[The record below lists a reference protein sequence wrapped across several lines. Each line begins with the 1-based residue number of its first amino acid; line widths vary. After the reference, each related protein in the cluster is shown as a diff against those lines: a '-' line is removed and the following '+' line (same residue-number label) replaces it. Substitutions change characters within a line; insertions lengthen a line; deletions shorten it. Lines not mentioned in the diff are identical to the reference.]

1 MVDKANKRQLVV
13 IRQTPYG
20 NSLARAAL
28 DAALTAA
35 AFEQPVSLLFL
46 GDGVLQLLPTQD
58 STVINTRNIAKLIA
72 SLPLYDIE
80 TLHVDASALI
90 RYSIAAQ
97 DLPQNLKLLDTADIH
112 QLITEHDHVLS
123 F

>member
-1 MVDKANKRQLVV
+1 MVEKADKRQLVV

-35 AFEQPVSLLFL
+35 AFEQAVSLLFL
-46 GDGVLQLLPTQD
+46 GEGVLQLLPAQD
-58 STVINTRNIAKLIA
+58 STVINTRNIARLIA

-80 TLHVDASALI
+80 TLHVDADALN

-97 DLPQNLKLLDTADIH
+97 DLPQNLKLLDAADIH
-112 QLITEHDHVLS
+112 QLIAEHDHVLS